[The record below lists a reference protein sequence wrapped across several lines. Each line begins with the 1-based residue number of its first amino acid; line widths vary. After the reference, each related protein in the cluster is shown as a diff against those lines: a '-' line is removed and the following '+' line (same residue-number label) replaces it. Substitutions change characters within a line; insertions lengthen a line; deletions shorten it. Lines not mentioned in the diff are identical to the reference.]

1 MCYNV
6 IKFLKGDDNMPI
18 IIPKDIPAYNILKD
32 ENIFVMSKKRADS
45 QDIRPIDILI
55 LNLMPTKIQTET
67 QLCRLLA
74 NSSLQVNLTLISP
87 KSHES
92 KNTSASHL
100 DKFYATFDEI
110 KENDFNLNIPR
121 YVDTFEEEAPVDIPA
136 TCKRIA
142 ELTAELSKTT
152 AEMEKYLKELGV

>member
-55 LNLMPTKIQTET
+55 LNLMPTIFQT
-67 QLCRLLA
+67 
-74 NSSLQVNLTLISP
+74 
-87 KSHES
+87 
-92 KNTSASHL
+92 
-100 DKFYATFDEI
+100 
-110 KENDFNLNIPR
+110 
-121 YVDTFEEEAPVDIPA
+121 
-136 TCKRIA
+136 
-142 ELTAELSKTT
+142 
-152 AEMEKYLKELGV
+152 